1 MAIYR
6 IVLADAH
13 QLFRQ
18 GLKKIIKEKKDLKV
32 VGEVSDG
39 LELRGF
45 LKKAPSPDMVVMEI
59 AMPDLKG
66 IKAIREAKLI
76 SPHVKVL
83 ILTMH
88 KNPEYLRHSLE
99 AGADGYLLKEAP
111 GRELF
116 SAIQKIRKGKIYV
129 SQTLAGEMP
138 KKPGKRRVGDISP
151 DDRLTPRE
159 RGLLKLISEGKSN
172 REMAGLLSLS
182 VRTVEFHRSTLMKK
196 LGIQGAAKLTK
207 YALLKG
213 YTSAN
218 D

>member
-1 MAIYR
+1 MAVYR
-6 IVLADAH
+6 IVLADDH

-18 GLKKIIKEKKDLKV
+18 GLKKIIKEKKDLKI
-32 VGEVSDG
+32 VGEVSAG

-45 LKKAPSPDMVVMEI
+45 LKKTPPDMVIMEI

-76 SPHVKVL
+76 CPHVKVL
-83 ILTMH
+83 ILTMYN
-88 KNPEYLRHSLE
+88 NPEYLRHSLE

-129 SQTLAGEMP
+129 LQTLAGEMP
-138 KKPGKRRVGDISP
+138 KKSGKRRVGDISP
-151 DDRLTPRE
+151 DERLTPRE
-159 RGLLKLISEGKSN
+159 REVLKLLSEGKSN

-182 VRTVEFHRSTLMKK
+182 VRTVEFHRSTLMKR

-207 YALLKG
+207 YALQRG
-213 YTSAN
+213 YTSVN

>member
-1 MAIYR
+1 MAVYR
-6 IVLADAH
+6 IVLADDH

-18 GLKKIIKEKKDLKV
+18 GLKKIIKEKKDLKI
-32 VGEVSDG
+32 VGEVSAG

-45 LKKAPSPDMVVMEI
+45 LKKTPPDMVIMEI

-76 SPHVKVL
+76 CPHVKVL

-138 KKPGKRRVGDISP
+138 KKSGKRRVGDISP

-159 RGLLKLISEGKSN
+159 RELLKLISEGKSN

-213 YTSAN
+213 YTSVN

>member
-1 MAIYR
+1 MAVYR
-6 IVLADAH
+6 IVLADDH

-18 GLKKIIKEKKDLKV
+18 GLKKIIKEKKDLKI
-32 VGEVSDG
+32 VGEVSAG

-45 LKKAPSPDMVVMEI
+45 LKKTPPDMVIMEI

-66 IKAIREAKLI
+66 IKAIREVKLI
-76 SPHVKVL
+76 CPHVKVL

-138 KKPGKRRVGDISP
+138 KKSGKRRVGDISP

-213 YTSAN
+213 YTSVN

>member
-1 MAIYR
+1 MAVYR
-6 IVLADAH
+6 IVLADDH

-39 LELRGF
+39 LELCGF
-45 LKKAPSPDMVVMEI
+45 LKKAPPDMVVMEI
-59 AMPDLKG
+59 AMPDPRG
-66 IKAIREAKLI
+66 IEAIREAKLI
-76 SPHVKVL
+76 CPHVKVL
-83 ILTMH
+83 ILTMYN
-88 KNPEYLRHSLE
+88 NPEYLRHSLE

-111 GRELF
+111 SRELF

-129 SQTLAGEMP
+129 SQTLASEMP
-138 KKPGKRRVGDISP
+138 RKPGKRRVGDISP
-151 DDRLTPRE
+151 DERLTPRE
-159 RGLLKLISEGKSN
+159 KEVLKLLSEGKSN

-182 VRTVEFHRSTLMKK
+182 VRTVEFHRSTLMKR

-207 YALLKG
+207 YALQRG
-213 YTSAN
+213 YTSVN

>member
-1 MAIYR
+1 MAVYR
-6 IVLADAH
+6 IVLADDH

-18 GLKKIIKEKKDLKV
+18 GLKKIIKEKKDLKI
-32 VGEVSDG
+32 VGEVSAG

-45 LKKAPSPDMVVMEI
+45 LKKTPPDMVIMEI

-66 IKAIREAKLI
+66 IKAIREVKLI
-76 SPHVKVL
+76 CPHVKVL

-129 SQTLAGEMP
+129 SPTLAGEMP
-138 KKPGKRRVGDISP
+138 KKSGKRRVGDISP

-213 YTSAN
+213 YTSVN

>member
-1 MAIYR
+1 MAVYR
-6 IVLADAH
+6 IVLADDH

-32 VGEVSDG
+32 VGEVSAG

-45 LKKAPSPDMVVMEI
+45 LKKAPPDMVIMEI

-138 KKPGKRRVGDISP
+138 KKSGKRRVGDISP
-151 DDRLTPRE
+151 DDRLTLRE

-207 YALLKG
+207 YALLKE
-213 YTSAN
+213 YTSVN